1 MVAFLVSLVVSV
13 TSPKVEVMTFPVQTI
28 IVCTP
33 ECQARQAL
41 SVIRRQV
48 QRMDY
53 R

>member
-1 MVAFLVSLVVSV
+1 MIAFLISFVVSF
-13 TSPKVEVMTFPVQTI
+13 SAPVEVMTFPVMTI

-41 SVIRRQV
+41 GVIRRQV